1 MQRGQPGVR
10 GWGAAGATGM
20 GELRRGGVQLWAEW
34 AAINPPGWLSSTQ
47 CLWAFCD

>member
-34 AAINPPGWLSSTQ
+34 AAINPPGVAEQHALP
-47 CLWAFCD
+47 LGLL